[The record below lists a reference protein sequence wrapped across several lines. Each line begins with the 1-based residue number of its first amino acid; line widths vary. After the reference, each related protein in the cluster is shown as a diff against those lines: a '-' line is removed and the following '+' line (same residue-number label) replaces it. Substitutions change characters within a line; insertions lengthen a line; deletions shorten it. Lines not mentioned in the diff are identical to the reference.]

1 MMKWL
6 TNLFIVKKNPSKEVA
21 RKRLQ
26 LLLIHDQIDL
36 TPDELNQMKAE
47 LVQVIERYVQVN
59 GEDTHVMLNRMDNQI
74 KLVSSI
80 PIQPNKKRASR

>member
-1 MMKWL
+1 MKWL
-6 TNLFIVKKNPSKEVA
+6 KNFFIVKKTPSKDVA

-36 TPDELNQMKAE
+36 TPEELQQMKAE

-59 GEDTHVMLNRMDNQI
+59 SNDTHVMLNRMDNQI

-80 PIQPNKKRASR
+80 PIQPNKKRSAR

>member
-1 MMKWL
+1 MGWFKKWWSP
-6 TNLFIVKKNPSKEVA
+6 KKKRSKEVA

-36 TPDELNQMKAE
+36 TPEELGQMKAE

-59 GEDTHVMLNRMDNQI
+59 SNDTHVMLNRMDNQI
-74 KLVSSI
+74 KLVGSI
-80 PIQPNKKRASR
+80 PIHPNRKKVAR